1 MIFLAAIITNNILL
15 SDFLGLCAF
24 VAISRMVRTSLGMGA
39 AVTFVM
45 SVTTPLNYL
54 VYHYV
59 LVPEKINGEV
69 VNPHVLVPQDLRY
82 LKLIIFIVI
91 IAAFVQLVEMVIE
104 RFTPVL
110 YYNLGIF
117 LPLITVN
124 CAILG
129 ASLFMVIRN
138 YSFAQTVCY
147 GVGSGLGW
155 ALVITL
161 MAGVRQRLRF
171 SNIPDKLQGLGVT
184 MILTALMAM
193 AFMGFTGMVTIQ

>member
-1 MIFLAAIITNNILL
+1 MGEEAIASAPVIFLAAIITNNILL

-24 VAISRMVRTSLGMGA
+24 VAISKMVRTSLGMGA

-45 SVTTPLNYL
+45 GCTTVINYAL
-54 VYHYV
+54 YH
-59 LVPEKINGEV
+59 
-69 VNPHVLVPQDLRY
+69 HVLVPLGLEY
-82 LKLIIFIVI
+82 LQLIVFIVV

-138 YSFAQTVCY
+138 YSFAQTVSY
-147 GVGSGLGW
+147 GLGSGLGW

-161 MAGVRQRLRF
+161 MAGARQRLRF
-171 SNIPDKLQGLGVT
+171 SNIPQRLQGLGIT

>member
-1 MIFLAAIITNNILL
+1 MGEEALASAPVIFLAAIITNNILL
-15 SDFLGLCAF
+15 SDYLGLCAF
-24 VAISRMVRTSLGMGA
+24 VAISKMVRTSLGMGA

-45 SVTTPLNYL
+45 SCTTVINWVL
-54 VYHYV
+54 YHY
-59 LVPEKINGEV
+59 LLKGGLE
-69 VNPHVLVPQDLRY
+69 Y
-82 LKLIIFIVI
+82 LQLIVFIVV
-91 IAAFVQLVEMVIE
+91 IAGFVQLVEMVIE

-155 ALVITL
+155 TLVITL
-161 MAGVRQRLRF
+161 MAGARQRLRF
-171 SNIPDKLQGLGVT
+171 SNIPQRLQGLGVT
-184 MILTALMAM
+184 MIMTALMAM

>member
-1 MIFLAAIITNNILL
+1 MGEEAIASAPVIFLAAIITNNILL
-15 SDFLGLCAF
+15 SDYLGLCAF

-45 SVTTPLNYL
+45 GCTTVINYAL
-54 VYHYV
+54 YHFV
-59 LVPEKINGEV
+59 LVPYGLE
-69 VNPHVLVPQDLRY
+69 Y
-82 LKLIIFIVI
+82 LQLIVFIVV

-138 YSFAQTVCY
+138 YSFAQTVSY
-147 GVGSGLGW
+147 GVGSGIGW

-161 MAGVRQRLRF
+161 MAGARQRLRF
-171 SNIPDKLQGLGVT
+171 SNIPHKLQGLGIT

>member
-1 MIFLAAIITNNILL
+1 MGEEAIASAPVIFLAAIFTNNILL
-15 SDFLGLCAF
+15 SDYLGLCAF
-24 VAISRMVRTSLGMGA
+24 VAISKMVRTSLGMGA

-45 SVTTPLNYL
+45 SCTTVLNYVL
-54 VYHYV
+54 YHAV
-59 LVPEKINGEV
+59 LKPLG
-69 VNPHVLVPQDLRY
+69 LGY
-82 LKLIIFIVI
+82 LQLIVFIVV
-91 IAAFVQLVEMVIE
+91 IAGFVQLVEMVIE

-110 YYNLGIF
+110 YFNLGIF

-138 YSFAQTVCY
+138 YSFAQTVSY

-155 ALVITL
+155 TLVITL

-171 SNIPDKLQGLGVT
+171 SNIPQRLQGLGIT
-184 MILTALMAM
+184 MIVTALMAM

>member
-1 MIFLAAIITNNILL
+1 MGEEAIASAPVIFLAAIITNNILL
-15 SDFLGLCAF
+15 SDYLGLCAF
-24 VAISRMVRTSLGMGA
+24 VAISKMVRTSLGMGA

-45 SVTTPLNYL
+45 SATTVINYAL
-54 VYHYV
+54 YHYV
-59 LVPEKINGEV
+59 LSPYGLE
-69 VNPHVLVPQDLRY
+69 Y
-82 LKLIIFIVI
+82 LQLIVFIVV

-138 YSFAQTVCY
+138 YNFAQTVSY

-161 MAGVRQRLRF
+161 MAGARQRLRF
-171 SNIPDKLQGLGVT
+171 SNIPQRLQGLGIT
-184 MILTALMAM
+184 MIMTALMAM